1 MKYMSKIENERKTV
15 LTQLLLVFLL
25 TTFQSLT
32 FKNNKEQQLTN
43 KIKTLITLNTK
54 CKLYR

>member
-32 FKNNKEQQLTN
+32 LRQQQRTTINKQNKNINH
-43 KIKTLITLNTK
+43 ITHQV
-54 CKLYR
+54 